1 MKKGLVDNVTSYNE
15 YMNIIFAKL
24 DEEVNEIVATINDNS
39 LNQADKRQFK
49 EFVITK
55 LKEKI

>member
-1 MKKGLVDNVTSYNE
+1 MKKELVDNVTSYNE